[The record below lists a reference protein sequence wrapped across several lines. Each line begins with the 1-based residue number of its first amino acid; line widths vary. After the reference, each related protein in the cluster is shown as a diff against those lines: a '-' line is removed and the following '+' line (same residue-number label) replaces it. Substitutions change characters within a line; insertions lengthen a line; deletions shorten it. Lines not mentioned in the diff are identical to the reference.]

1 MTTFEKTFW
10 EVYNINSADQSEKA
24 IERRKALLELKT
36 AYEKVEHLTEIVP
49 ADEPASKS

>member
-36 AYEKVEHLTEIVP
+36 AYEKVEHLTSPLTDQP
-49 ADEPASKS
+49 AGDVV

>member
-1 MTTFEKTFW
+1 MWFNTAMNTFEKTFW

-36 AYEKVEHLTEIVP
+36 AYEKAEQSTPNL
-49 ADEPASKS
+49 S